1 MFFFFLMFIII
12 IIISLKTNFRLMR
25 FTFLAILMSCYI
37 VYITDVVF
45 SKTHRICAS
54 KVISKIMGQQS
65 PITSIEVPHAL
76 ESGCRIYANAW
87 HYDGND
93 PCPLVISLHWTES
106 SRGWWDSGH
115 AYILA
120 EDNPEQTTFPSH
132 LSWWEH
138 LACQTHKGDRIRLLK
153 GKFISLP
160 SIRSLRH
167 FQNHWL
173 VKGHLLPFYIRN

>member
-1 MFFFFLMFIII
+1 MVLFCIYFIWGLVTKIKPSLCKNWFGTSFDKKIKFGVYNIYFLNVYSFLMFII
-12 IIISLKTNFRLMR
+12 IIISLKTNFRLMH

-45 SKTHRICAS
+45 SKTHGICAS

-106 SRGWWDSGH
+106 SRGWWDSRH

-132 LSWWEH
+132 LSW
-138 LACQTHKGDRIRLLK
+138 
-153 GKFISLP
+153 
-160 SIRSLRH
+160 
-167 FQNHWL
+167 
-173 VKGHLLPFYIRN
+173 